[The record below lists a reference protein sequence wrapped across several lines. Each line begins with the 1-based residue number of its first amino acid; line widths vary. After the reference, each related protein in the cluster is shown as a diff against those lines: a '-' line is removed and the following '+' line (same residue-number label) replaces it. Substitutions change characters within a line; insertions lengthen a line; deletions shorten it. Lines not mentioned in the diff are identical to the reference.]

1 MLTQTQELS
10 DTYPIR
16 SGPQGEVRYEDSRF
30 YFRDPRKGF
39 ILELNIQEKKFAPF
53 LLEWRYKKEL
63 KETLVLN
70 WGPRLGS

>member
-53 LLEWRYKKEL
+53 LLE
-63 KETLVLN
+63 
-70 WGPRLGS
+70 